1 MACIEL
7 KTKLI
12 GSSNMDNPN
21 LRDKNSLNVSSKE
34 LRKFKEIESTVNN
47 YILELEKSGDLNDV
61 FQFTKEMANIVIFLA
76 ENDRKGTLFNFVTD
90 YLEKMIDKGKII
102 RQEKGL

>member
-1 MACIEL
+1 
-7 KTKLI
+7 
-12 GSSNMDNPN
+12 MDNQK
-21 LRDKNSLNVSSKE
+21 LQDKGDLERSAKE
-34 LRKFKEIESTVNN
+34 LRKFKEIESTVDN
-47 YILELEKSGDLNDV
+47 YILEIEESGDLTNV
-61 FQFTKEMANIVIFLA
+61 FQFTKEMANIIIFLA

>member
-1 MACIEL
+1 
-7 KTKLI
+7 
-12 GSSNMDNPN
+12 MDNPD
-21 LRDKNSLNVSSKE
+21 LRDKKSLESSSKE
-34 LRKFKEIESTVNN
+34 LRKFKEIESTVDN
-47 YILELEKSGDLNDV
+47 YILELEKSGDLNNV

>member
-1 MACIEL
+1 
-7 KTKLI
+7 
-12 GSSNMDNPN
+12 MDNQK
-21 LRDKNSLNVSSKE
+21 LQDKGDLERSAKE
-34 LRKFKEIESTVNN
+34 LRKFKEIELTVDN
-47 YILELEKSGDLNDV
+47 YILELEESGDLTNV

>member
-1 MACIEL
+1 
-7 KTKLI
+7 
-12 GSSNMDNPN
+12 MDNPN

>member
-1 MACIEL
+1 
-7 KTKLI
+7 
-12 GSSNMDNPN
+12 MDNQK
-21 LRDKNSLNVSSKE
+21 LQDKGDLERSAKE
-34 LRKFKEIESTVNN
+34 LRKFKEIESTVDN
-47 YILELEKSGDLNDV
+47 YILELEESGDLTNV